1 MINAAKVS
9 QIVILLQKCHKTNEQ
24 FFMRIRLE
32 KNFTIWHYAL
42 IARKKHQLNFSE
54 NYINYIINYNIQKF
68 SYIWHNWLRDH
79 LMYLSFDFT
88 EAKKTQTLIC
98 TFEFKKNERQ
108 VNRQNSTR
116 IQKIIVAN
124 FLLKICLIW
133 PTDSWKRVNELKETE
148 K

>member
-68 SYIWHNWLRDH
+68 SYILHNWLCDH

-98 TFEFKKNERQ
+98 TFEF
-108 VNRQNSTR
+108 
-116 IQKIIVAN
+116 
-124 FLLKICLIW
+124 
-133 PTDSWKRVNELKETE
+133 
-148 K
+148 